1 MTLIQGNNFE
11 KENERKKLK
20 KMMENKNSKKYTIT
34 IPENIH
40 MRFKEKI
47 LHKRKTMK
55 SVILS
60 MILNY
65 IEKK

>member
-1 MTLIQGNNFE
+1 MTLIQGDNFE

-47 LHKRKTMK
+47 LYKRKTMK